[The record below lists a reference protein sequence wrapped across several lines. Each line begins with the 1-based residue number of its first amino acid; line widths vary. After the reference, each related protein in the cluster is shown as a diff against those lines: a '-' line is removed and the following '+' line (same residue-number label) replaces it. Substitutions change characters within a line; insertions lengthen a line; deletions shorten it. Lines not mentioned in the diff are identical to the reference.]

1 MFSPVK
7 AITAGALVFAIGGVL
22 FIAQP
27 FDRQGGSVPGAA
39 TNAEAVPA
47 TWVTGDVASSPTC
60 SGPTREDDAG
70 MRRER
75 DYLCEPQ
82 RWTSSDPR
90 LTGEAAAH
98 WNADVYEPDGDVPAS
113 SISVATVAYYLR
125 NEAGGWACRTN
136 LLSQVSGVNVQHEAA
151 ETLMC
156 VGDGEYD
163 GLSAILVLDFA
174 TSPATFV
181 GLIFPGDAP
190 PLPVPPAAE

>member
-1 MFSPVK
+1 MFSPAK
-7 AITAGALVFAIGGVL
+7 AITAGAIVFALGGVL
-22 FIAQP
+22 LIAQP
-27 FDRQGGSVPGAA
+27 FDQQGGSVPGAA
-39 TNAEAVPA
+39 TDTEVVPA
-47 TWVTGDVASSPTC
+47 TWVTGSVAFATSC

-70 MRRER
+70 VRRER

-98 WNADVYEPDGDVPAS
+98 WNADVYEPDGDAPGF
-113 SISVATVAYYLR
+113 SISVTTLAYYLR

-136 LLSQVSGVNVQHEAA
+136 MLSQVSGFGAEHQAA
-151 ETLMC
+151 ETAMC
-156 VGDGEYD
+156 VGDGEND

-190 PLPVPPAAE
+190 PLPEPPAAE